1 MFNVR
6 PDNDVH
12 GFRVRPLDSR
22 SDADVPGFRVKAT
35 EGVPGFHV
43 SGDGSP
49 QPAFVTGRPPSH
61 QYVNVNSPYPYPL
74 GGSAYPDATLLGKIR
89 DPDWV
94 MPRLGATFDGAISVV
109 PGLWNAGRA
118 VWRAAG
124 GLGKEEAQ
132 RFDQEMVT
140 AGKVLGKA
148 AEHPEQAARVAGE
161 VWSELNKDPMF
172 PYHLA
177 GRAFAGSLVGVGPLR
192 IGVLAAMG
200 DTLRA
205 VEKGYGS
212 RDIVR
217 QAIEGNPWLRFLGR

>member
-1 MFNVR
+1 MFDVR
-6 PDNDVH
+6 PDNDLP
-12 GFRVRPLDSR
+12 GFRVRPFDIGP
-22 SDADVPGFRVKAT
+22 DDVPGFRVKAT
-35 EGVPGFHV
+35 EDVPGFRV
-43 SGDGSP
+43 PNDGSP
-49 QPAFVTGRPPSH
+49 RPDFLTGRLPS
-61 QYVNVNSPYPYPL
+61 QGYVNVNSPYPYPL
-74 GGSAYPDATLLGKIR
+74 GGSAYPDATLLDKIR

-94 MPRLGATFDGAISVV
+94 VPRLGATFDGAISVV

-161 VWSELNKDPMF
+161 VWSELNKDPTF
-172 PYHLA
+172 PYYLA

-205 VEKGYGS
+205 IEKGYGS